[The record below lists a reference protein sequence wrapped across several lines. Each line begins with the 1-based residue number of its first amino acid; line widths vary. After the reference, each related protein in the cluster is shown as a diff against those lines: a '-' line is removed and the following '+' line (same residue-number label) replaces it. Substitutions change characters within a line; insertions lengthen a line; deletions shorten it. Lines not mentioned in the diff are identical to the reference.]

1 MLSQIT
7 IVLRLEIKKMKRLIQ
22 RYLINKVKKDICKSR
37 IKMKL
42 KHLEAWF
49 HKLEEITKDLEART
63 DLKVGLARKAP
74 GFQK

>member
-42 KHLEAWF
+42 KMKGKCGW
-49 HKLEEITKDLEART
+49 
-63 DLKVGLARKAP
+63 VGS
-74 GFQK
+74 